1 MKKLITYLKVHA
13 FAVKNLAKKA
23 LKKDLYQPG
32 CEDILF
38 V

>member
-1 MKKLITYLKVHA
+1 MKKLTTYVKVYA
-13 FAVKNLAKKA
+13 FAVKNLAKKT
-23 LKKDLYQPG
+23 LKKEVYQPG

>member
-1 MKKLITYLKVHA
+1 MKKLISYLKVPA
-13 FAVKNLAKKA
+13 FAVKNLAKKL
-23 LKKDLYQPG
+23 LKKEVYQPG